1 MEESTFL
8 GVPYV
13 IIPILFVPVHVVICL
28 ILASTKKFYRQAVYL
43 ILLQLCYAN
52 GILLVTMFFAGI
64 FELTKKKF
72 NFSDDVRPLEITM
85 SALSFWYRVIYASL
99 ALLLVINRII
109 WAFGLYLEYEVDI
122 YRYFF
127 FLMWFGLAVLVL
139 MSNYLSFQFTYN
151 LKHHY
156 YLFNDSN
163 SGSNVDNY
171 IIIGLLA
178 TSTLCHLTVL
188 LRLLYLIIRKRLQ
201 LYRSDVLMY
210 IVVVLI
216 FIPFLVM
223 QTARHFLEKHVE
235 ENAAYRFT
243 YIFSYRMVAVL
254 NIVTVIVFN
263 KDLQKRIE
271 EASIKNFRKTI
282 FFIKMKF

>member
-72 NFSDDVRPLEITM
+72 NFSDDTM